1 MHTVCSETL
10 ECTKLKQSGQAKRA
24 PDIELRATS
33 RQATDALLRRS
44 HKPAHATTH
53 ETRALMCIQVSAFT
67 NFETAHTTAG
77 NSECY
82 TLKYTVLRT
91 AEITDPVRVS
101 YLSSGVD

>member
-1 MHTVCSETL
+1 M
-10 ECTKLKQSGQAKRA
+10 
-24 PDIELRATS
+24 
-33 RQATDALLRRS
+33 
-44 HKPAHATTH
+44 
-53 ETRALMCIQVSAFT
+53 LMWHVHSAFT

-82 TLKYTVLRT
+82 TLKYTPLRT

>member
-1 MHTVCSETL
+1 
-10 ECTKLKQSGQAKRA
+10 
-24 PDIELRATS
+24 
-33 RQATDALLRRS
+33 
-44 HKPAHATTH
+44 
-53 ETRALMCIQVSAFT
+53 MCIQQILDVST

>member
-1 MHTVCSETL
+1 M
-10 ECTKLKQSGQAKRA
+10 TKLKQSGQAKRA

-53 ETRALMCIQVSAFT
+53 ETRVLRCAFSILDVST